1 MSRHIVSP
9 NSRRDNCAPNAVD
22 RHATRA
28 PTRAAPF
35 GARRR
40 AHGFDADTH
49 RPLAE
54 AADIKRLLWRLDQ
67 IAHVLSISRRV
78 LERERSTGQFPAP
91 DLIFGRMHLRRP
103 ERIQAW
109 IGGGA

>member
-1 MSRHIVSP
+1 MSKHIVSP

-22 RHATRA
+22 RHTSRA
-28 PTRAAPF
+28 PTGAASF

-40 AHGFDADTH
+40 AHAFDADTH

-78 LERERSTGQFPAP
+78 LERERSAGRFPAP
-91 DLIFGRMHLRRP
+91 NLIFGRMHLWQP
-103 ERIQAW
+103 ERIQGW
-109 IGGGA
+109 IGGVA

>member
-1 MSRHIVSP
+1 MTKPILPSNSRHA
-9 NSRRDNCAPNAVD
+9 NCAPNAVD
-22 RHATRA
+22 RHASRA

-78 LERERSTGQFPAP
+78 LERERSAGRFPAP
-91 DLIFGRMHLRRP
+91 DLIFGRMHLWRP